1 MRYRKKIIIW
11 ILILVA
17 IKIVMLSVILA
28 PSSFADGYLYSK
40 MARSF
45 FNNQDF
51 TVHNQIAIAFP
62 PLYSILISPAYLFS
76 NMQVVYFFMKVINA
90 ILSSLIVIPAWL
102 LGKQFLRRREAFL
115 FTILVSILPF
125 SFSMTNYIMSEN
137 LFYPLILFFIYFFYK
152 SFISAGYK
160 YDILAGITLGLLL
173 ITRLISVFLLPM
185 IALIILISIFKKSI
199 DQIKKKA
206 IFFSS
211 FLVLILIFLKPL
223 ISLLISKRN
232 PVTGASE
239 AANLLF
245 LKEGSIISG
254 LSWLILYPG
263 YLILASGVIFFMLAI
278 YNIFMNKEKDF
289 FYFKWIS
296 VFSFFFVILLAV
308 NHNISLYQY
317 QETLLPLLLGRPLGR
332 YVIGILPLLILNGF
346 MGARLLEGRKIPW
359 KIALPTSL
367 VLLVSSVMI
376 SFQLFPFN
384 NLSLTYIGA
393 IKYIFEYFV
402 YSKSTIDAMYHFG
415 TVLFFGA
422 LFFVTPIL
430 LTRFKVNL
438 KKLFY
443 FFLVLFSVMN
453 LGILGISHINS
464 QVWYDSDQMQIGLW
478 VNENDG
484 NRVSKILFDQDYVG
498 KATKNDQED
507 YLGDGYTIAGFW
519 MNDEI
524 GFDDISNID
533 NYDYAIT
540 KKELEN
546 PKLLQEGNWILYS
559 SN

>member
-1 MRYRKKIIIW
+1 M
-11 ILILVA
+11 V
-17 IKIVMLSVILA
+17 IKIALLSIILA

-45 FNNQDF
+45 FYNQEF
-51 TVHNQIAIAFP
+51 TVHSQIAIAFP
-62 PLYSILISPAYLFS
+62 PLYSILLSPAYLFN
-76 NMQVVYFFMKVINA
+76 NMQVVFFFMKVINA

-102 LGKQFLRRREAFL
+102 LGKEFLQRRDAFL

-152 SFISAGYK
+152 SFINTGYK

-185 IALIILISIFKKSI
+185 MALVILISVFRKNL

-206 IFFSS
+206 VFFSS

-239 AANLLF
+239 AANIFF

-254 LSWLILYPG
+254 LGWLVLYPG
-263 YLILASGVIFFMLAI
+263 YLILASGVFFFMLAI
-278 YNIFMNKEKDF
+278 YNIVKNKENNF

-296 VFSFFFVILLAV
+296 LLSFVFVILLAI
-308 NHNISLYQY
+308 NHNISLFQY
-317 QETLLPLLLGRPLGR
+317 QETLLPMLLGRPLGR
-332 YVIGILPLLILNGF
+332 YVIGILPLIILNGF

-367 VLLVSSVMI
+367 VLLVSSIII

-393 IKYIFEYFV
+393 MKYIFEYFV
-402 YSKSTIDAMYHFG
+402 YNKSTFEAVYHFG
-415 TVLFFGA
+415 TVLFFGI

-430 LTRFKVNL
+430 LARFKVNL

-443 FFLVLFSVMN
+443 IFLVLFSMIN
-453 LGILGISHINS
+453 LGILGISYVNS

-478 VNENDG
+478 INEHDG
-484 NRVSKILFDQDYVG
+484 NRVSKILFDQDYIG
-498 KATKNDQED
+498 KATKSEQQE

-524 GFDDISNID
+524 RFDDISNL
-533 NYDYAIT
+533 NEYDFAIT
-540 KKELEN
+540 KKELDEDTLIQRGDW
-546 PKLLQEGNWILYS
+546 KLYS
-559 SN
+559 VNE